1 MRKTNNKP
9 LRAAAVPTGAQ
20 APASRLRTLFQTV
33 RKALSRYVAS
43 ETTSS
48 PQELDLRYVKL
59 CELERAAEPL
69 LREWQ
74 GVKIAAMPLSWLPRY
89 LEYPLPEKEVR
100 LLTRIML
107 QDEVTSI
114 AIPLDGGRA
123 QGMPGKCS
131 RSVIF
136 APDLVLLHLSNALCS
151 CPNYTTRHRKMTPQ
165 TT

>member
-1 MRKTNNKP
+1 MEKTNSRRP
-9 LRAAAVPTGAQ
+9 QVATVRTGAK
-20 APASRLRTLFQTV
+20 APASRLHTLFQTV
-33 RKALSRYVAS
+33 RKALSQVFAS

-48 PQELDLRYVKL
+48 PLELDLRYVKL
-59 CELERAAEPL
+59 SELERAAEPL

-74 GVKIAAMPLSWLPRY
+74 GQKIAAMPLSWLPRY

-100 LLTRIML
+100 LLTHIML

-114 AIPLDGGRA
+114 AIPLDGGHV
-123 QGMPGKCS
+123 QGLPGKCS

-151 CPNYTTRHRKMTPQ
+151 
-165 TT
+165 